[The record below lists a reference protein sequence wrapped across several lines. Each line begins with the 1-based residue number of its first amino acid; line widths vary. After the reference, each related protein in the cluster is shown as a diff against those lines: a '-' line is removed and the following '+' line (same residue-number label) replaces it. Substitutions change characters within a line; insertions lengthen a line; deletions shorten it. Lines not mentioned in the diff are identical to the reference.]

1 MHQDTPQE
9 NLSNTKQRRFRPS
22 KLVAIVVALLAL
34 TVAISSTATAA
45 FMVGSNQIKNN
56 AVKAKHIKKSAVK
69 PRHIKKNAVRPRHIK
84 KNAIKPGHLSPGAL
98 ADLKGEKGEQG
109 EKGDRGPTGFG
120 LRGPQGEKGEK
131 GDPGL
136 SNRTLEKH
144 RFTIAAGDTEVV
156 AATCPVGSVALGGG
170 FWAQNFDLDVISNQP
185 STSSPRRWNVAAK
198 NTGSTNAILEAHAVC
213 AEIG

>member
-9 NLSNTKQRRFRPS
+9 NLSDTKQRRFRPS

-56 AVKAKHIKKSAVK
+56 AVKAKHIKKNAVK

-98 ADLKGEKGEQG
+98 ADLKGEKG
-109 EKGDRGPTGFG
+109 DRGPTGFG
-120 LRGPQGEKGEK
+120 LRGPKGEK

-136 SNRTLEKH
+136 NNRTLAKYQ
-144 RFTIAAGDTEVV
+144 FTLAAGETRVV
-156 AATCPVGSVALGGG
+156 GATCPVGSVALGGG
-170 FWAQNFDLDVISNQP
+170 FWAQNYDLDVISNQP